1 MAAEP
6 IAEETRNEEV
16 RKLIEDVARL
26 LVEDPSQISVEA
38 FAEGDQ
44 MTVLEL
50 QVAPGDLG
58 RVIGRQGRTAR
69 SLRAVLAAAG
79 AKLDRRYEL
88 EILE

>member
-6 IAEETRNEEV
+6 TQETRNEPLRQLVEEIA
-16 RKLIEDVARL
+16 KL
-26 LVEDPSQISVEA
+26 LVEDPSQVSVEA
-38 FAEGDQ
+38 IEDGDQ
-44 MTVLEL
+44 TTVLEL

-69 SLRAVLAAAG
+69 SIRAVLAAAG
-79 AKLDRRYEL
+79 TKLNRRYEL

>member
-6 IAEETRNEEV
+6 SEETRNEEI
-16 RKLIEDVARL
+16 RKLVEEVTRL
-26 LVEDPSQISVEA
+26 LVEDPTQVSVEA
-38 FAEGDQ
+38 FAEDQ
-44 MTVLEL
+44 ATVLEL

-79 AKLDRRYEL
+79 SKLNRRYEL